1 MAAAAARSRAGS
13 SRRPRRP
20 RQISSP
26 GSPVPSLG
34 RLCRRPPPWRN
45 AMHRCVQHP
54 DLTAHTLTLL
64 TACTASVAPLQLHS
78 ADSPVVHLTLCCFVC
93 TSKPNYPLPFFPLRL
108 DAMPVHP
115 CRLLNPTQLLSEQSY
130 NV

>member
-64 TACTASVAPLQLHS
+64 TACTLAQQVWRPSSCILLTHQLY
-78 ADSPVVHLTLCCFVC
+78 T
-93 TSKPNYPLPFFPLRL
+93 
-108 DAMPVHP
+108 
-115 CRLLNPTQLLSEQSY
+115 
-130 NV
+130 